1 MSVVAAPRL
10 PESGEADGLV
20 PPGAN
25 ASFRSSWRESYG
37 STWWLD
43 LAILGAIVF
52 LLGAVQPLNDP
63 DLPMHLATGEWIV
76 RHGTVPFTEP
86 FAWTRMGAPFFA
98 YSWALEV
105 PYYLMLRWVGPLGLH
120 LLNGLIMLAA
130 GTSVLLLGHV
140 ARWKPWVSLCLAGY
154 GIGVAVVVVS
164 SLRPQLLLLSLVPLA
179 WAFTYQMLQ
188 RERVGWTVVCLIAT
202 SALAANTH
210 LFFVLTGVPVVLCW
224 IRPPANRWRSWA
236 VCGCI
241 LAGWLLSPYALAW
254 PRVLALNFGHNAL
267 LAQPSPIAELRP
279 GFSSGTLGIAFA
291 AALALIPWV
300 IQRGTLSK
308 RERLAYGA
316 LWLAGLIGFGL
327 AGRLLLAWWL
337 IMLPAAAA
345 ALASAGGSEPPRP
358 PRLGVR
364 VATYAVALLST
375 GVLVAKNAAAW
386 REEGTVLS
394 RTLPSPV
401 APALDPIADW
411 LQCHTLPGAH
421 GRIYT
426 WFNYGSYLV
435 WRLPAYS
442 SSIDGRGIFPD
453 SVAQVEALASGW
465 IAPRTFTTWSSAD
478 IAVMPRRFTV
488 ASVIDSSPAWGLV
501 AWDRGDQDSAGQV
514 GLWVRRAWWANEGR
528 GPFPEQAAVVGG
540 HVLPA
545 TRASCSGGS
554 GA

>member
-10 PESGEADGLV
+10 PESGDADGVV
-20 PPGAN
+20 PRGAN
-25 ASFRSSWRESYG
+25 SSFRSSWRESYG
-37 STWWLD
+37 NTWWLD

-76 RHGTVPFTEP
+76 RHGMVPFTEP

-105 PYYLMLRWVGPLGLH
+105 PYYLVLRWVGPLGLH
-120 LLNGLIMLAA
+120 LLNGFMMLAA
-130 GTSVLLLGHV
+130 GASVLVLGHA

-154 GIGVAVVVVS
+154 GIGVAVMVVS

-179 WAFTYQMLQ
+179 WAFTYQMLE
-188 RERVGWTVVCLIAT
+188 RERVRWAAVCLIAT

-210 LFFVLTGVPVVLCW
+210 LFFVLTAVPVVLCW
-224 IRPPANRWRSWA
+224 IQPPADGRRIWA

-241 LAGWLLSPYALAW
+241 LGGWLLSPYALVW
-254 PRVLALNFGHNAL
+254 PQVFALNFGHNAL
-267 LAQPSPIAELRP
+267 VAQPSPIMELRP
-279 GFSSGTLGIAFA
+279 GFNSGVLGIAFA
-291 AALALIPWV
+291 AALALIPWAM
-300 IQRGTLSK
+300 QHATLSP
-308 RERLAYGA
+308 RERLTYAA
-316 LWLAGLIGFGL
+316 LWLAGLVGFGM

-337 IMLPAAAA
+337 IVLPAAAA
-345 ALASAGGSEPPRP
+345 ALAMVGRREQVRP
-358 PRLGVR
+358 PRLSVR
-364 VATYAVALLST
+364 VTTYAAAVLCMGA
-375 GVLVAKNAAAW
+375 LVAGHAGSW
-386 REEGTVLS
+386 REEGTVVS

-401 APALDPIADW
+401 APALDPLAAW

-435 WRLPAYS
+435 WRMPAYS

-453 SVAQVEALASGW
+453 SVAQVEALTSGW

-478 IAVMPRRFTV
+478 IAIIPRRFNV
-488 ASVIDSSPAWGLV
+488 ASVIGDSPAWGLV
-501 AWDRGDQDSAGQV
+501 AWDHAGRGSAGQV
-514 GLWVRRAWWANEGR
+514 GLWVRRDWWANEGR
-528 GPFPEQAAVVGG
+528 GPFPEQ
-540 HVLPA
+540 
-545 TRASCSGGS
+545 
-554 GA
+554 